1 MPWKNN
7 YTISDEISLSDKDI
21 VWPDDNRC
29 CFNVVVDLSLA
40 SGAEGLVASDL
51 ATTDAVFAMG
61 DGLAGVLDVLAS
73 HKIVAT
79 FAVPAAMVKIYP
91 QSVETVLKRGH
102 EVAAEGLFH
111 EDVSQLSL
119 EDERA
124 RVKAATAIL
133 SEFIGSRPAG
143 WYDLPRRNDKFA
155 VGSISPYTTKLLLE
169 EGYTYMG
176 NCPADDAPHYSV
188 TDFATAS
195 AILAM
200 PYYYHFDDQFFML
213 YPRQGSGLEN
223 PDILFRNWRAEFVAQ
238 YKRGR
243 FFNMTLHP
251 GNAGWCNRLYLL
263 DEFLSF
269 VRSQP
274 NVWNAV
280 SRDCASYW
288 ISKYPPATHLKLEP
302 SIWKDYPGSL
312 S

>member
-1 MPWKNN
+1 MPWKTN
-7 YTISDEISLSDKDI
+7 YTISDEIGVADGDI
-21 VWPDDNRC
+21 VWPDGNRC

-40 SGAEGLVASDL
+40 SGPEGLKPSDL
-51 ATTDAVFAMG
+51 TTMDAVFAMG
-61 DGLAGVLDVLAS
+61 DGLAGLLDVLGS

-79 FAVPAAMVKIYP
+79 VAVPAAMAKVYP
-91 QSVETVLKRGH
+91 KAVEAVLKRGH
-102 EVAAEGLFH
+102 EIAAEGLFH
-111 EDVSQLSL
+111 EDVSQLAL

-124 RVKAATAIL
+124 RMTDATAIL
-133 SEFIGSRPAG
+133 SGIIGARPAG
-143 WYDLPRRNDKFA
+143 WYDLPRRDDKFA
-155 VGSISPYTTKLLLE
+155 VGAISPHTTKLLRD

-176 NCPADDAPHYSV
+176 NGLADDAPHYSV
-188 TDFATAS
+188 IDFATAS

-213 YPRQGSGLEN
+213 FPRRGSGLEN
-223 PDILFRNWRAEFVAQ
+223 PDILFRNWKAEFAAQ

-251 GNAGWCNRLYLL
+251 GNTGWCNRLYLL
-263 DEFLSF
+263 DQFLDL

-274 NVWNAV
+274 KVWNAA

-288 ISKYPPATHLKLEP
+288 ISTYPPETHLKLEP
-302 SIWKDYPGSL
+302 SIWQDYPGSL

>member
-1 MPWKNN
+1 MPWKTN
-7 YTISDEISLSDKDI
+7 YTISDEISLSDRDI
-21 VWPDDNRC
+21 VWPGHNRC

-40 SGAEGLVASDL
+40 SGPEGLLPSDL
-51 ATTDAVFAMG
+51 ATTDSVFAMG
-61 DGLAGVLDVLAS
+61 GGLAGLLDVLTS

-91 QSVETVLKRGH
+91 EAIEAVLKRGH

-119 EDERA
+119 EEERA
-124 RVKAATAIL
+124 RMKAATSIL
-133 SEFIGSRPAG
+133 SEAIGSRPGG
-143 WYDLPRRNDKFA
+143 WYDLPRRKDKFA
-155 VGSISPYTTKLLLE
+155 VGAISPYTTKLLVE

-176 NCPADDAPHYSV
+176 NCPADDVPHYSV
-188 TDFATAS
+188 TDFATAG
-195 AILAM
+195 AIVAM

-223 PDILFRNWRAEFVAQ
+223 PDILFRNWRAEFAAQ

-251 GNAGWCNRLYLL
+251 GNVGWCNRLYLL
-263 DEFLSF
+263 DQFLDF

-280 SRDCASYW
+280 SRDCVDYW
-288 ISKYPPATHLKLEP
+288 TSKYPAATHLKLEP

>member
-1 MPWKNN
+1 MPWKDN
-7 YTISDEISLSDKDI
+7 YTISDEVSLSDGEI
-21 VWPDDNRC
+21 TWPDDKRC

-40 SGAEGLVASDL
+40 SGPQGLVPSDL
-51 ATTDAVFAMG
+51 TTTDAVFAMG
-61 DGLAGVLDVLAS
+61 DGLAGLLDVLAA

-79 FAVPAAMVKIYP
+79 VAVPAAMAKVFP
-91 QSVETVLKRGH
+91 NAVEDVLKRGH

-111 EDVSQLSL
+111 EDVAQLSL
-119 EDERA
+119 EEERA
-124 RVKAATAIL
+124 RMIAATEIL
-133 SEFIGSRPAG
+133 TEITGSRPAG
-143 WYDLPRRNDKFA
+143 WYDLPRHKDKFA
-155 VGSISPYTTKLLLE
+155 VGAVSPHTTRLLLD
-169 EGYTYMG
+169 EGYSYLG

-188 TDFATAS
+188 IDFATAR

-200 PYYYHFDDQFFML
+200 PYYYHYDDQFFMQF
-213 YPRQGSGLEN
+213 PRQGSGLEN
-223 PDILFRNWRAEFVAQ
+223 PDMLFRNWKAEFAAQ

-251 GNAGWCNRLYLL
+251 GNVGWCNRLYLL
-263 DEFLSF
+263 DQFLDV

-274 NVWNAV
+274 GVWNAA

-288 ISKYPPATHLKLEP
+288 LTKYPAATHLRLEP

>member
-1 MPWKNN
+1 MPWKTN
-7 YTISDEISLSDKDI
+7 YTISDEISLSDKGI
-21 VWPDDNRC
+21 VWPGDNRC

-40 SGAEGLVASDL
+40 SGPEGLLPSDL
-51 ATTDAVFAMG
+51 TTADSVFAMG
-61 DGLAGVLDVLAS
+61 GGLAGLLDVLSS

-91 QSVETVLKRGH
+91 GAIEAVLKQGH

-111 EDVSQLSL
+111 EDVSRLSL
-119 EDERA
+119 EEERA
-124 RVKAATAIL
+124 RMKAATGMLTEA
-133 SEFIGSRPAG
+133 IGSRPAG
-143 WYDLPRRNDKFA
+143 WYDLPRRKDKFA
-155 VGSISPYTTKLLLE
+155 VGAVSPNTTKLLVE

-188 TDFATAS
+188 TDFATAG
-195 AILAM
+195 AIVAM

-223 PDILFRNWRAEFVAQ
+223 PDILFRNWRAEFAAQ

-251 GNAGWCNRLYLL
+251 GNVGWCNRLYLL
-263 DEFLSF
+263 DQFLDF

-274 NVWNAV
+274 DVWNAV
-280 SRDCASYW
+280 SRDCADYW
-288 ISKYPPATHLKLEP
+288 ISKYPAATHLKLEP

>member
-1 MPWKNN
+1 
-7 YTISDEISLSDKDI
+7 
-21 VWPDDNRC
+21 
-29 CFNVVVDLSLA
+29 
-40 SGAEGLVASDL
+40 
-51 ATTDAVFAMG
+51 MG
-61 DGLAGVLDVLAS
+61 GGLAGLLDVLTS

-91 QSVETVLKRGH
+91 EAIEAVLKQGH

-119 EDERA
+119 EEERA
-124 RVKAATAIL
+124 RMKAATSIL
-133 SEFIGSRPAG
+133 SEAIGSRPAG
-143 WYDLPRRNDKFA
+143 WYDLPRRKDKFA
-155 VGSISPYTTKLLLE
+155 VGAISPYTTKLLVE

-188 TDFATAS
+188 TDFATAE
-195 AILAM
+195 AIVAM

-223 PDILFRNWRAEFVAQ
+223 PDILFRNWRAEFAAQ

-251 GNAGWCNRLYLL
+251 GNVGWCNRLYLL
-263 DEFLSF
+263 DQFLDF

-280 SRDCASYW
+280 SRDCADYW
-288 ISKYPPATHLKLEP
+288 TSKYPAATHLKLEP

>member
-1 MPWKNN
+1 MPWKTN
-7 YTISDEISLSDKDI
+7 YTISDEISLLDGAI

-40 SGAEGLVASDL
+40 SGPEGLQPSDL
-51 ATTDAVFAMG
+51 ATADSVFAMG
-61 DGLAGVLDVLAS
+61 GGLTGLLDVLTS
-73 HKIVAT
+73 HKIAAT
-79 FAVPAAMVKIYP
+79 FAVPAAMAKIYP
-91 QSVETVLKRGH
+91 DAIEAVLKRGH

-111 EDVSQLSL
+111 EDVSQLSPA
-119 EDERA
+119 EERA
-124 RVKAATAIL
+124 RMQAATSMLTEAI
-133 SEFIGSRPAG
+133 GTRPAG
-143 WYDLPRRNDKFA
+143 WYDLPRRKDKFA
-155 VGSISPYTTKLLLE
+155 VGAVSPHTTKLLVE

-188 TDFATAS
+188 TDFAS
-195 AILAM
+195 AEAIVAL
-200 PYYYHFDDQFFML
+200 PYYYHFDDQFFMM

-223 PDILFRNWRAEFVAQ
+223 PDMLFRNWRAEFAAQ

-251 GNAGWCNRLYLL
+251 GNVGWCNRLYLL
-263 DEFLSF
+263 DQFLDF

-274 NVWNAV
+274 DVWNAV
-280 SRDCASYW
+280 SRDCAQYW
-288 ISKYPPATHLKLEP
+288 LSKYPPATHLKLEP

>member
-1 MPWKNN
+1 MPWKTN
-7 YTISDEISLSDKDI
+7 YTISDEISLSDRDI
-21 VWPDDNRC
+21 VWPGHNRC

-40 SGAEGLVASDL
+40 SGAEGLLPSDL
-51 ATTDAVFAMG
+51 ATTDSVFAMG
-61 DGLAGVLDVLAS
+61 SGLAGLLDVLTS

-91 QSVETVLKRGH
+91 EAIEAVLKQGH

-111 EDVSQLSL
+111 EDVSRLSL
-119 EDERA
+119 EEERA
-124 RVKAATAIL
+124 RMKTATSIL
-133 SEFIGSRPAG
+133 SEAIGSRPSG
-143 WYDLPRRNDKFA
+143 WYDLPRRKDKFA
-155 VGSISPYTTKLLLE
+155 VGAISPHTTKLLVD
-169 EGYTYMG
+169 EGYSYLG

-188 TDFATAS
+188 TDFATAA
-195 AILAM
+195 AIVAM

-213 YPRQGSGLEN
+213 FPRQGSGLEN
-223 PDILFRNWRAEFVAQ
+223 PDMLFRNWRAEFAAQ

-251 GNAGWCNRLYLL
+251 GNVGWCNRLYLL
-263 DEFLSF
+263 DQFLDF

-274 NVWNAV
+274 DVWNAV
-280 SRDCASYW
+280 SRDCADYW
-288 ISKYPPATHLKLEP
+288 TSKYPAATHLKLEP

>member
-1 MPWKNN
+1 MPWKTN
-7 YTISDEISLSDKDI
+7 YTISDEIGLSDRGI
-21 VWPDDNRC
+21 VWPGDARC

-40 SGAEGLVASDL
+40 SGPEGLLPSDL
-51 ATTDAVFAMG
+51 TTADSVFAMG
-61 DGLAGVLDVLAS
+61 GGLAGLLDVLSS

-79 FAVPAAMVKIYP
+79 FAVPAAMVKIY
-91 QSVETVLKRGH
+91 SEALEAVLKQGH

-111 EDVSQLSL
+111 EDVSRLSL
-119 EDERA
+119 EEERA
-124 RVKAATAIL
+124 RMKAATGMLTEA
-133 SEFIGSRPAG
+133 IGSRQAG
-143 WYDLPRRNDKFA
+143 WYDLPRRKDKFA
-155 VGSISPYTTKLLLE
+155 VGAVSPNTTKLLVE

-188 TDFATAS
+188 TDFATAG
-195 AILAM
+195 AIVAM

-223 PDILFRNWRAEFVAQ
+223 PDILFRNWRAEFAAQ

-251 GNAGWCNRLYLL
+251 GNVGWCNRLYLL
-263 DEFLSF
+263 DQFLDF

-274 NVWNAV
+274 DVWNAA
-280 SRDCASYW
+280 SRDCADYW
-288 ISKYPPATHLKLEP
+288 ISKYPAATHLKLEP